1 MTGGFACDKSS
12 LDRWKNSAV
21 YGSLEMCSNMAR
33 LLQVMVLKRCQAT
46 WQALMHEI
54 PQSYSECKMEVYQKT
69 HFDHHRT
76 STESLKLPVFLIWS
90 IVLWPRGDEEKLYA
104 RIKLTLLAWIHFK
117 TYFSW
122 VNTKE
127 IIAGIN
133 YLWTEV

>member
-1 MTGGFACDKSS
+1 MFIIFTVVTGGFACDKSS

-69 HFDHHRT
+69 HFDHHQT
-76 STESLKLPVFLIWS
+76 STLSRSSCQCSLSDP
-90 IVLWPRGDEEKLYA
+90 
-104 RIKLTLLAWIHFK
+104 
-117 TYFSW
+117 
-122 VNTKE
+122 
-127 IIAGIN
+127 
-133 YLWTEV
+133 